1 MKAHSSTSKW
11 LRSNSAAFLPSFC
24 ASTASFKSRRVG
36 TRREGLTNN
45 DPLRTVR
52 KRGWCKVCLWAFPFS
67 AGINP
72 GGGRAAVGAAGR
84 QGWVGSG
91 AESAAV
97 LGREAVAARGCSLIA
112 FQAQTRV
119 KLNFLDQIAKF
130 WELQGCTLKIPHVER
145 KILDLFQLNRVRLL
159 KGSSPEG
166 GGVL

>member
-1 MKAHSSTSKW
+1 M
-11 LRSNSAAFLPSFC
+11 
-24 ASTASFKSRRVG
+24 
-36 TRREGLTNN
+36 
-45 DPLRTVR
+45 
-52 KRGWCKVCLWAFPFS
+52 
-67 AGINP
+67 
-72 GGGRAAVGAAGR
+72 GAAGR

-97 LGREAVAARGCSLIA
+97 LGREAVAARGCSLFA